1 MSTTKANT
9 TSILGVIFVAVLI
22 DVGLRVPNC
31 IKKRRIGRETD
42 AYNTGTVTG
51 HYLSLL
57 KAALDEMDK
66 CPEMKGHYLFMDS
79 ALIHSSTGIRKYIH
93 SRG

>member
-51 HYLSLL
+51 RYLS
-57 KAALDEMDK
+57 
-66 CPEMKGHYLFMDS
+66 F
-79 ALIHSSTGIRKYIH
+79 
-93 SRG
+93 